1 MISIF
6 CGVSE
11 TDHVGLTVLSQN
23 QDDLSTVRM
32 STIDYNALVFRV
44 SRRLDELNEPEQLI
58 FMCRDLLPPGSEGD
72 IQDALLL
79 LRKLEECKHLGP
91 DCLEIM
97 KDILKNVEE
106 WSLLG
111 RVEKFERKRRE
122 YIDLLEP
129 IIRVLDELNDLE
141 RLMSM
146 CRGNIPQE
154 SEGSIH
160 DVRSLFK
167 VLEDNNRLGIN
178 RLGTLKEILTEL
190 EKEDLIKEVEEF
202 QKRRRQDEEFE
213 SRKGKISVDNK
224 IKFN

>member
-1 MISIF
+1 M
-6 CGVSE
+6 SE
-11 TDHVGLTVLSQN
+11 TDHVGLSDILSQN
-23 QDDLSTVRM
+23 QADLSTVRM

-44 SRRLDELNEPEQLI
+44 SRRLDELNEPEQLV
-58 FMCRDLLPPGSEGD
+58 FMCRDLLPSGSDGG

-79 LRKLEECKHLGP
+79 LKKLEECKHLGP
-91 DCLEIM
+91 DRLQIM

-111 RVEKFERKRRE
+111 RVEKFETKRRE

-129 IIRVLDELNDLE
+129 IIRVLDELNGLE
-141 RLMSM
+141 RLTSM
-146 CRGNIPQE
+146 CRGNIPEE
-154 SEGSIH
+154 SENSIH

-167 VLEDNNRLGIN
+167 VLEANNRLGIDS
-178 RLGTLKEILTEL
+178 LDILKEILTEL
-190 EKEDLIKEVEEF
+190 EKEDLIKKVEEF

-213 SRKGKISVDNK
+213 SGKGKISVDNK

>member
-1 MISIF
+1 MCREGNRPCRIEI
-6 CGVSE
+6 
-11 TDHVGLTVLSQN
+11 LSQN
-23 QDDLSTVRM
+23 RGDLSTVRM
-32 STIDYNALVFRV
+32 SIIDYNALVFRV

-58 FMCRDLLPPGSEGD
+58 FMCRDLLPSGSDGG
-72 IQDALLL
+72 IQGALLL
-79 LRKLEECKHLGP
+79 LKKLEGRKHLGP

-111 RVEKFERKRRE
+111 KVEKFERKRRE

-141 RLMSM
+141 RLISM
-146 CRGNIPQE
+146 CSGNIPEE

-178 RLGTLKEILTEL
+178 RLDILKEILTEL
-190 EKEDLIKEVEEF
+190 EKEDLIKEVGEF
-202 QKRRRQDEEFE
+202 QKRRRGDEEFE
-213 SRKGKISVDNK
+213 SKKGKIFKDNNK
-224 IKFN
+224 VKL

>member
-1 MISIF
+1 M
-6 CGVSE
+6 SE
-11 TDHVGLTVLSQN
+11 ADHGGLTVLSQN

-58 FMCRDLLPPGSEGD
+58 FMCRDLLPSGSEDD
-72 IQDALLL
+72 IQDSLLL

-91 DCLEIM
+91 DCLEII

-111 RVEKFERKRRE
+111 KVEKFERKRRE

-146 CRGNIPQE
+146 CRGNIPE
-154 SEGSIH
+154 GSEGSIH

-178 RLGTLKEILTEL
+178 RLGTLKEILTQL

-213 SRKGKISVDNK
+213 SRKGKISVDN
-224 IKFN
+224 N